1 MTLSHSQ
8 PLHLRSLAPYED
20 RLLHALAFFRTNR
33 SVETQAHHCLS
44 MYLRQGEARVMGEVG
59 FYAGLV
65 GMEAAELLQL
75 IYTDPERAIALIS
88 EYGEIAPVAEENPPA

>member
-1 MTLSHSQ
+1 MTHSRPQ
-8 PLHLRSLAPYED
+8 PLQLKQLAPYED
-20 RLLHALAFFRTNR
+20 MLLHALAFFRTNR

-59 FYAGLV
+59 FYARLI
-65 GMEAAELLQL
+65 GMEPSELLRL
-75 IYTDPERAIALIS
+75 IYTEPEQAIARLS

>member
-1 MTLSHSQ
+1 MKKPE
-8 PLHLRSLAPYED
+8 PLALNQLAPYED

-59 FYAGLV
+59 FYANLL
-65 GMEAAELLQL
+65 GMEPKELLEL
-75 IYTDPERAIALIS
+75 IYRNPEEVINKLS
-88 EYGEIAPVAEENPPA
+88 EFGEIAPVATDQSEV